1 MSHYKQVPY
10 GVADF
15 ERVIKQNFYYVD
27 KTMYLPKL
35 EEQPSNLFFIRPRRF
50 GKSLFL
56 NMLRAYYDCKRKEE
70 FQMLFGKLWIG
81 QHPTPLQ
88 GKYLILSLDFSQVG
102 GTIEQVET
110 KFNNYCNI
118 MLDSFVDKYKECFPE
133 GFAEKVHHVDS
144 TDAKLT
150 TITNEAQ
157 RCNLPLYLI
166 IDEYDNFTN
175 TILNENGEDVYHA
188 ITHADGFYRDIFKKF
203 KGTFERIFMTGVSPV
218 TLDDVTSG
226 FNIGWNISTSPE
238 FNELLGFSTAD
249 VREMFTYYKEQGTL
263 PVDSDIEVLVED
275 MRPWYDNYCF
285 APKSLE
291 KENRMFNCDMVLYYL
306 RNYMNNGCPPRQM
319 VDPNTRTD
327 YGKMKKLLQFDRL
340 DGSRKGMIR
349 KIAEEG
355 QITTR
360 FYESFSAFQIPDPY
374 IFPSLLF
381 YYGMLTFKA
390 IRGEKVVLS
399 IPNNN
404 VRKQYYGYLE

>member
-175 TILNENGEDVYHA
+175 PI
-188 ITHADGFYRDIFKKF
+188 
-203 KGTFERIFMTGVSPV
+203 
-218 TLDDVTSG
+218 
-226 FNIGWNISTSPE
+226 
-238 FNELLGFSTAD
+238 
-249 VREMFTYYKEQGTL
+249 
-263 PVDSDIEVLVED
+263 
-275 MRPWYDNYCF
+275 
-285 APKSLE
+285 
-291 KENRMFNCDMVLYYL
+291 
-306 RNYMNNGCPPRQM
+306 
-319 VDPNTRTD
+319 
-327 YGKMKKLLQFDRL
+327 
-340 DGSRKGMIR
+340 
-349 KIAEEG
+349 
-355 QITTR
+355 
-360 FYESFSAFQIPDPY
+360 
-374 IFPSLLF
+374 
-381 YYGMLTFKA
+381 
-390 IRGEKVVLS
+390 
-399 IPNNN
+399 
-404 VRKQYYGYLE
+404 